1 MKDYPQSLS
10 EESLDKL
17 AKIFPDT
24 AADLRCWKHTLDL
37 GDIYRNIQN
46 YMVKKAKEEHDRRYK
61 NEDQ

>member
-10 EESLDKL
+10 EESLDEL

-46 YMVKKAKEEHDRRYK
+46 YMVKKGKRRT
-61 NEDQ
+61 

>member
-1 MKDYPQSLS
+1 MQY
-10 EESLDKL
+10 EEIHS
-17 AKIFPDT
+17 PDT

-37 GDIYRNIQN
+37 ADIYRNIQN

>member
-37 GDIYRNIQN
+37 ADIYRNIQN
-46 YMVKKAKEEHDRRYK
+46 YMVKKAKEEHDRRYRNK
-61 NEDQ
+61 DQ

>member
-24 AADLRCWKHTLDL
+24 AVDLRCWKHALDL
-37 GDIYRNIQN
+37 GDIYRNIQK
-46 YMVKKAKEEHDRRYK
+46 YMYKKAKEEYDRTGSY
-61 NEDQ
+61 